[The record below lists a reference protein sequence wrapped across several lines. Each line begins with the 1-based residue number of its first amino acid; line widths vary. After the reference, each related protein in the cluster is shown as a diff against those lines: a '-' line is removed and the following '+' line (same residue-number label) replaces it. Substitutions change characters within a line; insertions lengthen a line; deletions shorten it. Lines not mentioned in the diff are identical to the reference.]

1 MTDIDTRLD
10 ALEQRLGRMANVNEG
25 LIERQERADTAMRGL
40 IERQERVDT
49 AFREFAERWAR
60 RHSELLTYLEGL
72 DAGQSALVDALIDIQ
87 RRFLS
92 HRADGHG
99 AA

>member
-1 MTDIDTRLD
+1 
-10 ALEQRLGRMANVNEG
+10 
-25 LIERQERADTAMRGL
+25 
-40 IERQERVDT
+40 
-49 AFREFAERWAR
+49 
-60 RHSELLTYLEGL
+60 LLTYLEGL